1 MPKPEVHLLKS
12 ISPRNIWEH
21 EAHDFTPWLAKHI
34 DRLGDAIGLKLENV
48 RREVFLR
55 GAGKADL
62 LAREVGTDSRVVI
75 ENQLNNSDSDH
86 FLRLL
91 GYAAKAEA
99 DILIWVAQEFTSYHE
114 SILEWLNAAD
124 NIDIYAVTL
133 QAYRLNGVDGM
144 RFRAVIEPPRPQQG
158 GSPPGR
164 KTLATLAGEHYKPII
179 KRLEQEDIP
188 VISPGKHR
196 GFVGRFRSFRTTYP
210 NIIYSTAFDIPN
222 GELRVNLGFR
232 GLDRRPVYD
241 ALFQRREEL
250 EKDLGGL
257 TWDGEG
263 KDGWITLRRNGAP
276 HPSAPQEEIDSARK
290 WLVDSILELRKFILP
305 LIDKIL
311 QDPSESVKSEETWHA
326 RMAL

>member
-1 MPKPEVHLLKS
+1 M
-12 ISPRNIWEH
+12 
-21 EAHDFTPWLAKHI
+21 
-34 DRLGDAIGLKLENV
+34 
-48 RREVFLR
+48 R

-62 LAREVGTDSRVVI
+62 LAREVGTDSKVVI
-75 ENQLNNSDSDH
+75 ENQLKNSDSDH

-99 DILIWVAQEFTSYHE
+99 DILIWVAREFTSYHE

-144 RFRAVIEPPRPQQG
+144 RFRTVIEPPRPPQG

-164 KTLATLAGEHYKPII
+164 KTLATLAGELYKPVI
-179 KRLEQEDIP
+179 KRLEQKDIP
-188 VISPGKHR
+188 VIPPGKHR
-196 GFVGRFRSFRTTYP
+196 GFVGRYRSFRTTHP

-222 GELRVNLGFR
+222 GELRVNLCFR

-250 EKDLGGL
+250 EEDLGGL
-257 TWDGEG
+257 TWNGKG

-276 HPSAPQEEIDSARK
+276 HPSAPQEEIDTARK
-290 WLVDSILELRKFILP
+290 WLVDSILQLRKVILP

-311 QDPSESVKSEETWHA
+311 RDLSESVKSEET
-326 RMAL
+326 